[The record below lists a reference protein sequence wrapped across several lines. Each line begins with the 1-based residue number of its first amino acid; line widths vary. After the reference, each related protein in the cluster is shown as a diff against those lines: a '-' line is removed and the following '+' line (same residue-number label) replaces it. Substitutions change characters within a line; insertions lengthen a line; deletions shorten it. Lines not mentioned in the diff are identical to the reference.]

1 MRYHAAAALL
11 AGIAYATPVPQGFDW
26 DAIDAIEPLTF
37 AETEIPVVDAV
48 AAQTT
53 VALPA
58 ATEAAASVSAAV
70 AASPTDTSL
79 KVRGDFQE
87 VSGCTASS
95 SDTDVAFI
103 NNANYGSNALNANRP
118 AGYQVAYLNKNGST
132 QGVLGYMGYS
142 VIESGAYDQLECA
155 KRCDSTKGCQ
165 SFNICKSSA
174 LPYGWS
180 S

>member
-26 DAIDAIEPLTF
+26 DAIEAIEPLTF

-53 VALPA
+53 VDLPA

-79 KVRGDFQE
+79 KVRGAAG
-87 VSGCTASS
+87 SGCTASS
-95 SDTDVAFI
+95 SDTDAAFI
-103 NNANYGSNALNANRP
+103 NNGNYGSNALNANRP
-118 AGYQVAYLNKNGST
+118 AGYQVAYLNKNGSS

-155 KRCDSTKGCQ
+155 RRCDSTKGCQ

-174 LPYGWS
+174 LPS
-180 S
+180 R